1 MPAGQQTTGGVQGG
15 AANLTNAG
23 KGRKK
28 GVPNRMTKQVKEMIL
43 AALDKAGG
51 VDYLTRQDDESPNAF
66 LYLFGKVLPI
76 QVTGEGNGP
85 LQISMTALEE
95 DRRSGWEGTGE
106 SSRLEPGGGGV

>member
-51 VDYLTRQDDESPNAF
+51 VDYLTRQADESPTAF
-66 LYLFGKVLPI
+66 LSLVGKVLPL
-76 QVTGEGNGP
+76 QVTGEGDGP
-85 LQISMTALEE
+85 LQIIIKRSEE
-95 DRRSGWEGTGE
+95 HTSELQSLMR
-106 SSRLEPGGGGV
+106 